1 MPQLVRSDGMLR
13 LSCASSTPYTG
24 TCLIVS
30 PRFDGSISGNWRRP
44 IFESWQNPL
53 RAKEMAVREQIQVLP
68 SFWAVF
74 FTIRNNQSIALV
86 CIGRT
91 GLCFRDFWLAA
102 GSRTPSAFQSRS
114 MIIEARD
121 YDE

>member
-1 MPQLVRSDGMLR
+1 MRSDGMLR